1 MSAKQPNVWIL
12 LADGEHARV
21 VTPSAKE
28 GQFHTEIKFQGAG
41 TIGQH
46 AGSRL
51 DPHAQAK
58 QHFAAG
64 VAAQLDLHAQA
75 HDFDQLVLAAPPRTL
90 HDLREA
96 LGNGTSAKVVDS
108 LNKDLVKL
116 NDHDVSDHLAKW
128 WLAPAV
134 A

>member
-1 MSAKQPNVWIL
+1 MHGTQPKIWIL

-28 GQFHTEIKFQGAG
+28 GQFHTEVRFQGAG

-46 AGSRL
+46 TGSRL

-58 QHFAAG
+58 QHYAAG
-64 VAAQLDLHAQA
+64 VATQLDQHAQA
-75 HDFDQLVLAAPPRTL
+75 HDFDQLVLCAPPHTL

-96 LGNGTSAKVVDS
+96 LGKGTATKVVDS

-116 NDHDVSDHLAKW
+116 NDHDVSSHLAKW

-134 A
+134 T